1 MKSESEKYVFTVRA
15 RNRQTGQERVF
26 KYTCIADSYKS
37 AMVKVVNMV
46 KVDPRLDFVRA
57 ELKERK
63 NV

>member
-1 MKSESEKYVFTVRA
+1 MKFVFNVRA

-46 KVDPRLDFVRA
+46 KVDPHLDFVSA
-57 ELKERK
+57 ELKEK
-63 NV
+63 EKV

>member
-1 MKSESEKYVFTVRA
+1 MKFVFNVRA

-46 KVDPRLDFVRA
+46 NVDPHLDFVSA
-57 ELKERK
+57 ELKEREK
-63 NV
+63 V